1 MKVFILQPPITQ
13 FNTVYPSGAY
23 LSGFF
28 KLIETQKP
36 GVINGVKW
44 KDLNIKLFEKIFSQE
59 GLKIIF
65 DATREY
71 ALNRAAVAE
80 KNGNT
85 EEAFQLRRYIMMENK
100 WINWIDG
107 ICEILQNTNS
117 SRELCHEFIFSPHKP
132 IGLRMENF
140 FAAKENITIDDAR
153 MLASFAIAD
162 ISDYITECYDKNFSL
177 VRYAEHIATSET
189 SFDNFL
195 NALDSPIMKNFFV
208 PILEK
213 FFQGLESE
221 LESELSEKLHDKFL
235 FCVSVPFPGCFISAM
250 VLCKKIKEWC
260 LEKNIKSIVS
270 IGGGYCSTELRE
282 TEEIRLEKFID
293 IISYDRGYGSYLE
306 LIENLIEDNF
316 DFEKTLSKPIYNCR
330 VFHNGKIIFDE
341 EKNHLEKYLQLDN
354 EYTKKVFPNYD
365 DIDFSPYPRM
375 CDDENPMHRI
385 WSDGSWIKAYLAHG
399 CYWHRCTF
407 CDTTL
412 DYVCNY
418 KMIDAEK
425 LFYALQTTSEKTG
438 VYGIHFVDE
447 AAPPVSLKKFA
458 LLNCGLGTDKYYS
471 PFTFWGNVRFEK
483 AFTRDLCDLLSF
495 GGLTAVSGGI
505 EIATN
510 NGLDSVNKGTEIQD
524 IICALCAFKEAGI
537 LVHAYMIFGFHDET
551 PQQLIDSM
559 ETLRQLFAAGLLDSA
574 FWHKFTLTKH
584 STLFAKWKK
593 GECPNLKPI
602 LNNQKNLFAHN
613 DINFQG
619 ENKSEKY
626 SAPLEVALSNWMH
639 GHGLEKKVWK
649 WFNWEMPKPTI
660 PSDFV
665 ERVISVYE
673 KKRDAQ
679 YKDYEDFLSGK
690 KDYLWLGGTII
701 VIDKT
706 IVWTYMG
713 EDFSFTFD
721 SKEKAKKI
729 AELLF
734 TISLEGERKTLQSK
748 VKYKE
753 EITPNLYNKLRGKGL
768 VRI

>member
-1 MKVFILQPPITQ
+1 MKVFVLQPPITQ

-23 LSGFF
+23 LSSFF

-36 GVINGVKW
+36 GIIDDVKW
-44 KDLNIKLFEKIFSQE
+44 KDLNIEIFKKIFSKD

-65 DATREY
+65 DNTREY
-71 ALNRAAVAE
+71 ALNRAIKADE
-80 KNGNT
+80 NGNE

-107 ICEILQNTNS
+107 ICEILQNKNS
-117 SRELCHEFIFSPHKP
+117 SRELCHEFVFSPHRP
-132 IGLRMENF
+132 IGARMENF
-140 FAAKENITIDDAR
+140 FASKESVTIDDAR
-153 MLASFAIAD
+153 MLASFALAD
-162 ISDYITECYDKNFSL
+162 ISDYITECFDKNFSL

-189 SFDNFL
+189 SFENFL
-195 NALDSPIMKNFFV
+195 NALESPVMNFFFN
-208 PILEK
+208 PILENLFK
-213 FFQGLESE
+213 DL
-221 LESELSEKLHDKFL
+221 KADKIL
-235 FCVSVPFPGCFISAM
+235 FCITIPFPGCFTPAM

-260 LEKNIKSIVS
+260 FEKKIDSIVA

-282 TEEIRLEKFID
+282 TEEKELEKFID
-293 IISYDRGYGSYLE
+293 IISYDRGYASYYE
-306 LIENLIEDNF
+306 LIENLEKNNF
-316 DFEKTLSKPIYNCR
+316 DFEKTLSQPIYNCR
-330 VFHNGKIIFDE
+330 IFHQGKIIFSE
-341 EKNHLEKYLQLDN
+341 EKNQSQEFFQLDN
-354 EYTKKVFPNYD
+354 KYTKLVFPNYD
-365 DIDFSPYPRM
+365 DIDFSLYPRM

-385 WSDGSWIKAYLAHG
+385 WSDGSWLKAYLAHG

-425 LFYALQTTSEKTG
+425 LFYALQTTAAKTG

-458 LLNCGLGTDKYYS
+458 LLNRGFKTDKHYPS
-471 PFTFWGNVRFEK
+471 FTFWGNVRFEK
-483 AFTRDLCDLLSF
+483 AFTRDLCDLLSC

-537 LVHAYMIFGFHDET
+537 LVHAYMIFGFYDET

-559 ETLRQLFAAGLLDSA
+559 ETLRQLFFAGLLDSA

-602 LNNQKNLFAHN
+602 LKNQKNIFAHN
-613 DINFQG
+613 DINFEG

-626 SAPLEVALSNWMH
+626 SNVLDLALSNWMH
-639 GHGLEKKVWK
+639 GQGLEKKVWK
-649 WFNWEMPKPTI
+649 WFNWEMPKPSI

-665 ERVISVYE
+665 EKAISVYE

-679 YKDYEDFLSGK
+679 YKDYDDFMIGK
-690 KDYLWLGGTII
+690 KDYLWIGGKVI
-701 VIDKT
+701 VINKT

-721 SKEKAKKI
+721 TVQKAKKI
-729 AELLF
+729 AEILH
-734 TISLEGERKTLQSK
+734 TISLEGERKSLQSK
-748 VKYKE
+748 VEYKKE
-753 EITPNLYNKLRGKGL
+753 FFPSLYNKLRGKGL